1 MSKIWSMVK
10 SCCKALF
17 CRETVSKVWTILF
30 SGAKTAASGIL
41 ANTEIMDAAFGIAKS
56 LMSSDATSD
65 EKKAAFDAAM
75 KAYLTQQGREVG
87 TSILNVVRETA
98 VAAAKAELE
107 Q

>member
-1 MSKIWSMVK
+1 MKIWTMIK

-30 SGAKTAASGIL
+30 SGAKTSVSGIL
-41 ANTEIMDAAFGIAKS
+41 TNTEIMDAAFGIAKS
-56 LMSSDATSD
+56 LMSSDATSE
-65 EKKAAFDAAM
+65 EKKTAFDAAL
-75 KAYLTQQGREVG
+75 KAYLTQQGKEVG

-98 VAAAKAELE
+98 VAAVKAELE